1 MTESDSALAPAA
13 RYRQAQQWLVAQPAL
28 RSALTA
34 RLAALPARLPAALR
48 PTRPIR
54 LEYTLRGCAAGRAGP
69 EAIRLNPV
77 LLQENQAAFLD
88 EVLPHEFAHC
98 AVLQRVPGA
107 SAHGAQWQRIMAL
120 LDVPARRCHGFD
132 TRNARTRRLVRHP
145 YRCGCGPLEL
155 TSIRH
160 RRIQQGA
167 RYHCRR
173 CGQALCPAA

>member
-1 MTESDSALAPAA
+1 MTPSDSALTPAV
-13 RYRQAQQWLVAQPAL
+13 RYRQAQQWLAAQPAL
-28 RSALTA
+28 REALAT
-34 RLAALPARLPAALR
+34 RLAALPTRLPVALR
-48 PTRPIR
+48 PSRPIR
-54 LEYTLRGCAAGRAGP
+54 LEYTLRGCAAGRAEP
-69 EAIRLNPV
+69 EAICLNPV
-77 LLQENQAAFLD
+77 LLQENQDAFFA

-98 AVLQRVPGA
+98 AVLQRMPGA
-107 SAHGAQWQRIMAL
+107 PAHGAQWRRIMAL

-132 TRNARTRRLVRHP
+132 TRNARTRRLARHP

-173 CGQALCPAA
+173 CGQALHPAA